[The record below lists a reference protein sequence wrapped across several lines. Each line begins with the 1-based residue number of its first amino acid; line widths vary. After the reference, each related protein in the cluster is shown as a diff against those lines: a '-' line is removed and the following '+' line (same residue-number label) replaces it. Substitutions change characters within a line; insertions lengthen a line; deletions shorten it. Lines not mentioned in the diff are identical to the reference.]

1 MVASL
6 KLRKDAKSISLLAIF
21 CSMVVSLEAFPI
33 LGITD
38 IKVPGLNF
46 TLDWTGIPIVIVFM
60 SFGFVYSLIAIAI
73 MWISI
78 AFRNFPGAAFK
89 GFAEIFRILGIAVGW
104 VLLRN
109 RDVSYGKKL
118 VVYAAISSIFCAI
131 GMYVVNILLLPLFYG
146 IPLEIAVATSALYMP
161 WNVLQAIV
169 NVIGGGVFYKIIPE
183 DLRIAAGFKDYENL
197 HSSEIDPSNADS

>member
-1 MVASL
+1 M
-6 KLRKDAKSISLLAIF
+6 I
-21 CSMVVSLEAFPI
+21 VSLEAFPI

-46 TLDWTGIPIVIVFM
+46 TIDWTGIPIVIVFM
-60 SFGFVYSLIAIAI
+60 AFGFVYSLLAIAI

-89 GFAEIFRILGIAVGW
+89 GFAELFRILGITVGW

-109 RDVSYGKKL
+109 RAISYGKRL
-118 VVYAAISSIFCAI
+118 VVYAAISSFFSAI

-146 IPLEIAVATSALYMP
+146 IPFEIAVATSVLYIP
-161 WNVLQAIV
+161 WNILQALV
-169 NVIGGGVFYKIIPE
+169 NTIGGGMFYKIIPE
-183 DLRIAAGFKDYENL
+183 DLRIAAGFKDYESL
-197 HSSEIDPSNADS
+197 LSSEMDSPNAAF